1 MKIRSFIAHRTR
13 RTLAAFLA
21 GVVLA
26 VFAAAGAAEI
36 KTESIKADDAFE
48 QSLDAEGFP
57 EDYKEL
63 LREIHEEYPLWTFK
77 ADHLGIS
84 WDTATAN
91 EEESADGYRK
101 NLVYKTAISSW
112 KSSST
117 RAFNY
122 ATGEWYGLDGSSWVQ
137 ASDEIVEYFM
147 DPRNYL
153 DSTHIF
159 AFQKLSYSGTET
171 LEGISNIISG
181 TFMEN
186 SSHDLTYE
194 GNSYTYPTALMY
206 AGEVSGVSPYHLAAR
221 IRQELGVNGSDSI
234 SGTLSGYEGYYNYY
248 NWGASTTS
256 DHTAIENGLLYAMTT
271 NETYLLPWNTRMRS
285 IVGGAIRLGKNYIS
299 VGQDTIYYEK
309 FDLDGYWHQY
319 MQNIQA
325 PYSEAV
331 SASKAYS
338 EEIKQNTALEFVIPI
353 YDDMPSTACP
363 MPTGDGNPANCLT
376 DIRVDGYTLTP
387 TFSMYT
393 NEYSLIVPY
402 ETDSVTIEADKAIST
417 ETVEGTGTVSLNTG
431 VNTVYINV
439 TAENGSTNTY
449 TLTITRRSSS
459 SGDQGGGNS
468 DSTDSGTS
476 QSWVRG
482 DANGDGKVG
491 AVDIL
496 VIKRSMLGYTELSET
511 QSLSADA
518 NNDGK
523 VSILDILKI
532 KRHILGYETI
542 SQ

>member
-1 MKIRSFIAHRTR
+1 MKINSLCKNRAYRAA
-13 RTLAAFLA
+13 AAFLA
-21 GVVLA
+21 GA
-26 VFAAAGAAEI
+26 VFAVSAVFGAVQLTAE
-36 KTESIKADDAFE
+36 KVSASDDFE
-48 QSLDAEGFP
+48 QSLEAEGFP
-57 EDYKEL
+57 EDYKEA

-91 EEESADGYRK
+91 EEESANGYRK

-112 KSSST
+112 KSAST

-122 ATGEWYGLDGSSWVQ
+122 STGTWYGLDGSSWVQ

-171 LEGISNIISG
+171 LDGVSNIISG
-181 TFMEN
+181 TFMEG
-186 SSHDLTYE
+186 SSDNLTY
-194 GNSYTYPTALMY
+194 NNQTFNYPSALMY
-206 AGEVSGVSPYHLAAR
+206 AGQVSGVSPYHLAAR

-234 SGTLSGYEGYYNYY
+234 SGTLPGYEGYYNYY
-248 NWGASTTS
+248 NWNASTTAS
-256 DHTAIENGLLYAMTT
+256 HTAIENGLIYAKTT

-331 SASKAYS
+331 SASKAYT
-338 EEIKQNTALEFVIPI
+338 EEIKQSTALEFVIPV
-353 YDDMPSTACP
+353 YDDMPSDACP

-376 DIRVDGYTLTP
+376 DLRVNGYSLTP

-402 ETDSVTIEADKAIST
+402 EVDSVTIEADKAVSS
-417 ETVEGTGTVSLNTG
+417 EAVSGTGTVSLAVGTNTFA
-431 VNTVYINV
+431 VRV

-449 TLTITRRSSS
+449 TLNITRKPSSA
-459 SGDQGGGNS
+459 GDQGGGS
-468 DSTDSGTS
+468 GTTDSGS
-476 QSWVRG
+476 GHSWVRG
-482 DANGDGKVG
+482 DANGDGKISIAD
-491 AVDIL
+491 AVR
-496 VIKRSMLGYTELSET
+496 IKNYLLGTRSLEGDELAA
-511 QSLSADA
+511 ADA
-518 NNDGK
+518 NDDGQ
-523 VSILDILKI
+523 VTIADAVRI
-532 KRHILGYETI
+532 KNYLLGTKTI
-542 SQ
+542 EQ